1 VQEKNAPPPKV
12 PLDAISVK
20 KCQKVNSRRHYL
32 LLCTLFTNLNGSNS
46 FEFASASVCPDE
58 HTSFQTNSDGNNSRR
73 ALRFRCGFPRCLWAY
88 SSLRTELYPGAAKG
102 GRAKHMTPLLKAVVR
117 KTDRPFMHYRTPL
130 VVTLLPGDVISLRL
144 LRHKRE
150 VVFNLHT
157 LYYQGVRAQAAAEK
171 RQAP

>member
-1 VQEKNAPPPKV
+1 MEPPGV
-12 PLDAISVK
+12 SG
-20 KCQKVNSRRHYL
+20 S
-32 LLCTLFTNLNGSNS
+32 TL
-46 FEFASASVCPDE
+46 E
-58 HTSFQTNSDGNNSRR
+58 R
-73 ALRFRCGFPRCLWAY
+73 
-88 SSLRTELYPGAAKG
+88 
-102 GRAKHMTPLLKAVVR
+102 RAKHMTPLLKPIVR

-157 LYYQGVRAQAAAEK
+157 LYYQGLRAQVAAEK

>member
-1 VQEKNAPPPKV
+1 LET
-12 PLDAISVK
+12 
-20 KCQKVNSRRHYL
+20 QK
-32 LLCTLFTNLNGSNS
+32 
-46 FEFASASVCPDE
+46 
-58 HTSFQTNSDGNNSRR
+58 
-73 ALRFRCGFPRCLWAY
+73 
-88 SSLRTELYPGAAKG
+88 TELLASLMAPLEAPGVCGSTELNPGAAKG
-102 GRAKHMTPLLKAVVR
+102 GRAKHMTPLLKPIVR

-157 LYYQGVRAQAAAEK
+157 LYYQGLRAQVAAEK

>member
-1 VQEKNAPPPKV
+1 
-12 PLDAISVK
+12 
-20 KCQKVNSRRHYL
+20 
-32 LLCTLFTNLNGSNS
+32 
-46 FEFASASVCPDE
+46 
-58 HTSFQTNSDGNNSRR
+58 
-73 ALRFRCGFPRCLWAY
+73 
-88 SSLRTELYPGAAKG
+88 
-102 GRAKHMTPLLKAVVR
+102 MTPLLKAVVR